1 LGLSTPEFFLACRRS
16 SEGSKAWISLFSRN
30 P

>member
-1 LGLSTPEFFLACRRS
+1 LGLSTPEFFLACRRT